1 LERSKEGTIKL
12 RKGDKMKAIILLSG
26 GLDSAVAAAW
36 AKREW
41 HEDCLAL
48 CFNYGQ
54 RHTKE
59 IHCSRRLA
67 EYFGWPHQLLT
78 IKIPSQSALT
88 DKAKDVNQTV
98 RGLPASFVP
107 GRNLIFLSY
116 AASVAYH
123 HEVSNIVGG
132 WNFIDYPGYPD
143 CRPEFLQATEVAIN
157 RALGYPEYTLRL
169 HGPLISLNKK
179 EIIQLGQKL
188 KVPFE
193 MTWSC
198 YQGWDKPCGVCGSCK
213 FRTKGFE
220 EAGIKDPLLIV

>member
-1 LERSKEGTIKL
+1 
-12 RKGDKMKAIILLSG
+12 MKAIILLSG
-26 GLDSAVAAAW
+26 GLDSAVAGAW
-36 AKREW
+36 AKKEW
-41 HEDCLAL
+41 HKDCLAL
-48 CFNYGQ
+48 CFSYEQ

-59 IHCSRRLA
+59 ILCSTRLA
-67 EYFGWPHQLLT
+67 DYFGWPWKLLN
-78 IKIPSQSALT
+78 IVIPAQSALT
-88 DKAKDVNQTV
+88 DKTKDVNQQV

-123 HEVSNIVGG
+123 HEASNIVGA
-132 WNFIDYPGYPD
+132 WNSIDYSGYPD
-143 CRPEFLQATEVAIN
+143 CRPEFLQAAEIAIN
-157 RALGYPEYTLRL
+157 YALGTDRL
-169 HGPLISLNKK
+169 CIHRPLIQMAKVD
-179 EIIQLGQKL
+179 IIQLGQKL

-198 YQGWDKPCGVCGSCK
+198 YEGWDKPCGVCGSCK